1 MMEFQA
7 VVFAA
12 GRGSR
17 MTDLTSQVPKAL
29 LPIGNMPMLW
39 YPINTLERAGFEEAI
54 VIVLDSY
61 FAEAQKLL
69 VEICDVKMRLD
80 FVSIP
85 DQAYMGTADS
95 LRHIKDKIK
104 RDVLLISCDLIMDI
118 SLHNI
123 ANIFRTNDA
132 SVTMLLCS
140 APEQSTEIPVPGPK
154 TKKRSERDFIGFDE
168 KGSRVLFM
176 TSEADLTDLDDDKI
190 KFRKSLFKK
199 HPNVNI
205 RSNLTDCHLYLMKK
219 WVIDYLADNKQI
231 SSLKGEL
238 IPHLVKKQFSRRKK
252 KDLPNPNESVISE
265 EVKTDIFSHIPEN
278 TMTDLI
284 RETSSWI
291 DHTGDMDDCFHGD
304 KIRCY
309 AYRVTGGLCVRT
321 NTVATYCETNRQIQR
336 YFMAFNKDMPNV
348 HPTAVL
354 KGKPQIGS
362 DCLIGDSAT
371 IGEKVSI
378 KRSVVGGHTAVADKV
393 KIINSVLMDHVH
405 IAEGC
410 SIQGCVIGANA
421 HIGEKCELKDCI
433 VGSGQ
438 NIGANSKFTNEAL
451 VAAEEMLEI

>member
-1 MMEFQA
+1 MEFQA
-7 VVFAA
+7 VVLAA

-39 YPINTLERAGFEEAI
+39 YPINALQRAGFEEAI

-61 FAEAQKLL
+61 CAEAQKLL

-85 DQAYMGTADS
+85 DQDYMGTADS
-95 LRHIKDKIK
+95 LRYIKDKIK
-104 RDVLLISCDLIMDI
+104 RDILLISGDLIIDI
-118 SLHNI
+118 SLHHI
-123 ANIFRTNDA
+123 ANIFRTYDA
-132 SVTMLLCS
+132 TVTMLLCS
-140 APEQSTEIPVPGPK
+140 APEQTSEIPVPGPK
-154 TKKRSERDFIGFDE
+154 SKKRSERDFIGFDE
-168 KGSRVLFM
+168 KGNRVLFM
-176 TSEADLTDLDDDKI
+176 TSEADLTDMDDDKI

-205 RSNLTDCHLYLMKK
+205 RSNLTDCHLYLIKK
-219 WVIDYLADNKQI
+219 WVINYLADNKQI
-231 SSLKGEL
+231 SSVKGEL

-252 KDLPNPNESVISE
+252 KDLPNPNESIISE
-265 EVKTDIFSHIPEN
+265 DVKSDILSYIPEN
-278 TMTDLI
+278 SMSGVIEDMST
-284 RETSSWI
+284 WI
-291 DHTGDMDDCFHGD
+291 DHTGDMEDCFHGD

-309 AYRVTGGLCVRT
+309 AYTVMGGLCVRT

-336 YFMAFNKDMPNV
+336 YLMTFTKDMPNV
-348 HPTAVL
+348 HPSAVL
-354 KGKPQIGS
+354 KGKPQIGA
-362 DCLIGDSAT
+362 DCLVGESAT
-371 IGEKVSI
+371 VGEKVSV
-378 KRSVVGGHTAVADKV
+378 KRSVVGRHCNVADKV
-393 KIINSVLMDHVH
+393 KITNSVLMDHVH

-438 NIGANSKFTNEAL
+438 NIGANCKYTNEAL
-451 VAAEEMLEI
+451 VAAEEMLEF